1 MSSGCIKI
9 KNWLVA
15 IMVDTDSKGAE
26 QMGERIR
33 AILEKTLVTRVSDG
47 ELRVTVSIGVSSF
60 PSDTTNGADLVTMAD
75 DALYHAKRTGRNRV
89 CLYRNAKD
97 AETGHVKSAK

>member
-1 MSSGCIKI
+1 
-9 KNWLVA
+9 
-15 IMVDTDSKGAE
+15 MVDTNSKGAE

-33 AILEKTLVTRVSDG
+33 KIVEKTVATRVSDG

-60 PSDTTNGADLVTMAD
+60 PSDTTNRSDLVTMAD

-89 CLYRNAKD
+89 CLYRDAHNAE
-97 AETGHVKSAK
+97 ASPTKSGR